1 MEVMNES
8 PHKIYIKSNTVTVM
22 RFLFFLSVVLLV
34 LVAGLCIFVVFGR
47 DDTNNYHW
55 HENGKFYYT
64 LDDGAVTI
72 VKYVDDDATEYT
84 IPSSVNY
91 GGKSYPVTTVGEN
104 AFTNHR
110 ALTSVT
116 IPDSVTKIMGDAKNQ
131 KGAFSGCTAL
141 TTVNL
146 GQSVANIGT
155 YAFKN
160 CVALQAIQLP
170 AGVQFVQDGAFQN
183 CLALETIA
191 LNGNGIFG
199 ADCFANCSKVN
210 TLKLADDV
218 RLTDSTRQALAGLTS
233 LTNFEVAES
242 NSFYQEQSNC
252 LLQKSAVN
260 YDIVVLGG
268 RGASVSDN
276 VTQILDWAWGTRA
289 AAKMYVPLTVTKVGK
304 DSFNNELIF
313 TNAEEKPDG
322 WLTTVPVFTKAR
334 PVTFVATG
342 EGNKKHEETV
352 YIYCDA
358 NGEWVYPEYDDLFS
372 DVESATPFVEW
383 DKLSPGITCEAIYRS
398 TVIADPDSIE
408 DHSIEDLDDA
418 LSDAEVYLNDADVR
432 LKFTID
438 CWENF
443 KMLYYNAAAIDTS
456 NAYKY
461 VVDDA
466 AEALQKATQQIKTA
480 LGGTGDQELL
490 ESADWWVGLQNL
502 VEAVNQLDLTDLAKL
517 TNLNLMSEISEMVSD
532 AEFLV
537 SHRDSINEE
546 TGNLVWRELRDKFES
561 LTVDVSADGRFGKE
575 IATCEKLNRADYTTD
590 SWENLQKYLAD
601 ARQVTAH
608 NLSISTVRRALENAR
623 ADLREITL
631 ADNLVRLKTWVSV
644 CQDLSIKDYQA
655 DAYDQLFTKMHLI
668 MANADDLI
676 TNAEVN
682 IKMTELQDAYC
693 NLAEVNNTAVYDN
706 STGILNKNSLPYF
719 IVAVILFTG
728 AVVAGAAAG
737 AMKHQLR
744 QSQE

>member
-22 RFLFFLSVVLLV
+22 RFLFFLSVVLMV
-34 LVAGLCIFVVFGR
+34 LVAGLCIFVVFGG

-55 HENGKFYYT
+55 HEDGLFYYT

-72 VKYVDDDATEYT
+72 VKHIDDGATEYT

-91 GGKSYPVTTVGEN
+91 GGKNYPVTTVGEN

-116 IPDSVTKIMGDAKNQ
+116 IPDSVTKIMGNAKNQ

-141 TTVNL
+141 TTVDL
-146 GQSVANIGT
+146 GQGVANIGT

-160 CVALQAIQLP
+160 CVALKSIQLP
-170 AGVQFVQDGAFQN
+170 ASVQFVQDGAFQS
-183 CLALETIA
+183 CLALETIE

-199 ADCFANCSKVN
+199 ADCFANCLN
-210 TLKLADDV
+210 ITTLKLADDV
-218 RLTDSTRQALAGLTS
+218 RLTDGTRQVLAGLTA
-233 LTNFEVAES
+233 LTNFEVAKS
-242 NSFYQEQSNC
+242 NSFYQEQNNC
-252 LLQKSAVN
+252 LLQKSAVD
-260 YDIVVLGG
+260 YDTVVLGG

-289 AAKMYVPLTVTKVGK
+289 AAKMYVPSTVAKVGK
-304 DSFNNELIF
+304 NSFNSELIF
-313 TNAEEKPDG
+313 TNAEEKPNG
-322 WLTTVPVFTKAR
+322 WLTAVPVFTKAR
-334 PVTFVATG
+334 PVTFIAAG
-342 EGNKKHEETV
+342 EGNEKTE

-358 NGEWVYPEYDDLFS
+358 NNEWVYPEYDDLFA

-383 DKLSPGITCEAIYRS
+383 DKLLSGITCEAIYRS
-398 TVIADPDSIE
+398 TAIADPDSIE
-408 DHSIEDLDDA
+408 DQSIKDLGDA
-418 LSDAEVYLNDADVR
+418 LSDAETYLNDADVR
-432 LKFTID
+432 LKLTID

-443 KMLYYNAAAIDTS
+443 KTLYYHAVAIDTS

-461 VVDDA
+461 VIDDA
-466 AEALQKATQQIKTA
+466 TQALKDVTEQIEAA
-480 LGGTGDQELL
+480 LDGTGDQKLL
-490 ESADWWVGLQNL
+490 ESTDWWVGLQNL
-502 VEAVNQLDLTDLAKL
+502 VEAVNQLDLTDLDKSI
-517 TNLNLMSEISEMVSD
+517 NRNMISEIDEMVSD

-561 LTVDVSADGRFGKE
+561 LTVDASTDGRLGTE
-575 IATCEKLNRADYTTD
+575 IATCEKLNRADYTAD

-608 NLSISTVRRALENAR
+608 NLSISAVRRALENAR

-631 ADNLVRLKTWVSV
+631 AENLVRLTTWVSV
-644 CQDLSIKDYQA
+644 CQDLAIKDYKA
-655 DAYDQLFTKMHLI
+655 DEYDRLFIKVHLI
-668 MANADDLI
+668 MADAGDLVTNTKVNATITDLQ
-676 TNAEVN
+676 NAYHDLVAV
-682 IKMTELQDAYC
+682 K
-693 NLAEVNNTAVYDN
+693 NTAIYDN